1 MEKDYRKPCSKI
13 VVCPVLSLGLVQG
26 ESTKPTCG
34 PPPVSA
40 DAGGAKKGIAF
51 DTAPQARIHLE
62 SHIPIPGFN
71 APSLPA
77 KPMRDPSL
85 SLIALSGVDPTEP
98 VMVEVPL
105 VQNDTTRTATPL
117 LAGTRVGFADRYQ
130 QGDAHASIEHSAS
143 FMRALERLRRGGAL
157 LFPVSAQRLDA
168 SLQFDL
174 HTRNEI
180 DDLINQYRLD
190 ALVSDSRSGAFHA
203 ACWAGYP
210 KVGEPLEDG
219 ATLWFYGARWS
230 RDSLAALAQAYRNAA
245 RLTSS

>member
-1 MEKDYRKPCSKI
+1 M
-13 VVCPVLSLGLVQG
+13 
-26 ESTKPTCG
+26 
-34 PPPVSA
+34 
-40 DAGGAKKGIAF
+40 
-51 DTAPQARIHLE
+51 
-62 SHIPIPGFN
+62 PIPGFS

-105 VQNDTTRTATPL
+105 VQNDTTRTVTSF
-117 LAGTRVGFADRYQ
+117 LAGKRVGFADRYQ

-190 ALVSDSRSGAFHA
+190 ALVSDSRSGHSMRLAGLA
-203 ACWAGYP
+203 TPRWANPSKMAPRYGFTAR
-210 KVGEPLEDG
+210 DG
-219 ATLWFYGARWS
+219 PGTLWRRWH
-230 RDSLAALAQAYRNAA
+230 
-245 RLTSS
+245 RLIATPLG

>member
-1 MEKDYRKPCSKI
+1 M
-13 VVCPVLSLGLVQG
+13 
-26 ESTKPTCG
+26 
-34 PPPVSA
+34 
-40 DAGGAKKGIAF
+40 
-51 DTAPQARIHLE
+51 
-62 SHIPIPGFN
+62 PIPGFS

-130 QGDAHASIEHSAS
+130 QGDAHDSIEHSAS